1 LQVASLDGIFQH
13 PSGIFA
19 RTEIS
24 WWSQNLYDGLA
35 DMPGDS
41 FWQLNFEVGYRS
53 PRKHVEVTLG
63 LLNVTGQ
70 NYHLSPIN
78 LYPDLPRE
86 RTVAVQ
92 LKLNF

>member
-1 LQVASLDGIFQH
+1 LQLISLDGVFQH
-13 PSGIFA
+13 PNGIFA
-19 RTEIS
+19 RTQAS
-24 WWSQNLYDGLA
+24 WWSQNLYDGLSG
-35 DMPGDS
+35 MPGDS
-41 FWQLNFEVGYRS
+41 FWQLNLQVGYRS
-53 PRKHVEVTLG
+53 PKKHLEFSIG

-86 RTVAVQ
+86 RTLATQ